1 MTLGRGGVET
11 LEYTENIDQA
21 LEYANNAVEK
31 MREIGVP
38 ANPNNFTVWFHYYSG
53 TFPDLKRT
61 LDILLDNQ
69 QEFTETR
76 NSEIFQKFFTLDQ
89 ESAMLHDT
97 TARMEGEL
105 SRIVGVLDGAE
116 DDFAGLNVQLRDFQ
130 EKIADCEINDD
141 MAHALHSLN
150 GQIGQVLARNT
161 SLEEELRSS
170 IKEIDEL
177 KEDLERMRREAMTDG
192 LTGIANRKLFD
203 LELRKSS
210 MNAMASGEDLAL
222 LMIDVDHF
230 GRFNQHFGHQ
240 VGDQV
245 LKLVAVTIGEC
256 IKGQDTAA
264 RYGGDEFSVI
274 LPRTNLEN
282 ATRLAENICKRVSS
296 KNVVNRSTGER
307 LGKITMSAG
316 VALFEYGEPISQLLV
331 RADRALHQAMSGGHN
346 QVLTQHDLE
355 GSAA

>member
-1 MTLGRGGVET
+1 M

-21 LEYANNAVEK
+21 LAYAKQAIEK
-31 MREIGVP
+31 MHEIGVP
-38 ANPNNFTVWFHYYSG
+38 ANPNNFTIWFHYYSG
-53 TFPDLKRT
+53 SYPDLKRT
-61 LDILLDNQ
+61 LDILLGNQ

-89 ESAMLHDT
+89 ESATLHDAT
-97 TARMEGEL
+97 TRMEGEL
-105 SRIVGVLDGAE
+105 ARIVSTLDGAE
-116 DDFAGLNVQLRDFQ
+116 DDLSSLDVSLRNFSDKLTITDEKSEILDMTANLN
-130 EKIADCEINDD
+130 K
-141 MAHALHSLN
+141 
-150 GQIGQVLARNT
+150 QVGNVIERN
-161 SLEEELRSS
+161 SKLEDKLKDS

-177 KEDLERMRREAMTDG
+177 KGDLERMRREAMTDG

-210 MNAMASGEDLAL
+210 MNAMANGEDLAL
-222 LMIDVDHF
+222 LMMDVDHF
-230 GRFNQHFGHQ
+230 DRFNEHYGHQ

-245 LKLVAVTIGEC
+245 LKLVAVTISEC

-282 ATRLAENICKRVSS
+282 AMRLAEHICKRLSS

-316 VALFEYGEPISQLLV
+316 VALFEYGEPVSQLLV
-331 RADRALHQAMSGGHN
+331 RADRTLQEAMHNGYN
-346 QVLTQHDLE
+346 QVLTQSDLKT
-355 GSAA
+355 